1 MARYQRLSALDRF
14 FLDVEGYSTHMHV
27 AATAIFEIG
36 PLRSPDGGIA
46 MNRIRDYVASRLY
59 LIPRYRQRLAYIPIE
74 NHPVWVDDERFTIR
88 YHVRHTALPKP
99 GNERQ
104 LKRLSARIMSQ
115 KLDRSRPLWELW
127 VVEGL
132 EDDRFALISKTHH
145 CMIDGV
151 SGVDLMTVL
160 LDILPETEFPEPVPW
175 NPEPAPTSLELLR
188 DDVVRRVS
196 SPLRALSLARKVV
209 EDPRAACESATE
221 AVTALAQTVGVG
233 FQAASDTP
241 FNRRIGAYRRF
252 DWLRLD
258 LSGVKH
264 VKNQLGGTVNDVV
277 LSIVAGAVGRFF
289 ERRGIP
295 YRDQE
300 QMEFRVFCPVSVRD
314 PSQRGRLGN
323 RVSGM
328 LVKLPIAVRD
338 PRRRIEAIIRE
349 TKHVKDSKQ
358 ALGAEVL
365 TAVSEW
371 TVPTLLTLGARLATR
386 ARAYNMIV
394 TNVPGP
400 QVPLYLLGA
409 KLLEPFPLV
418 PLFGNQALGIA
429 LFSYAGKLCW
439 GFNAAWDIIPDLHD
453 FVRDMED
460 SFAELLAAA
469 GPRVDAEAAAPA
481 REDAAGTVGANGG
494 SLSPGGPAQAGET
507 P

>member
-1 MARYQRLSALDRF
+1 MSRYERLTALDRF
-14 FLDVEGYSTHMHV
+14 FLDVEQHSSHMHV
-27 AATAIFEIG
+27 AATAILEIG

-46 MNRIRDYVASRLY
+46 MNRIREYVASRLY
-59 LIPRYRQRLAYIPIE
+59 LIPRYRQRLANIPIE
-74 NHPVWVDDERFTIR
+74 NHPVWVDDDRFAIR
-88 YHVRHTALPKP
+88 YHVRHSSLPRP

-160 LDILPETEFPEPVPW
+160 LSVLPDTEFEEPTPW

-188 DDVVRRVS
+188 DDLIRRVT
-196 SPLRALSLARKVV
+196 SPLNLVGLLGQAVS
-209 EDPRAACESATE
+209 DPRRTCEAASE
-221 AVTALAQTVGVG
+221 AATALGQTVGLG
-233 FQAASDTP
+233 FQSASETP
-241 FNRRIGAYRRF
+241 FNRRISGYRRF
-252 DWLRLD
+252 DWLRFD
-258 LSGVKH
+258 LEDIKH
-264 VKNQLGGTVNDVV
+264 VKNRLGGTVNDVV
-277 LSIVAGAVGRFF
+277 LAIVAGAVGRFF

-295 YRDQE
+295 TYEQE
-300 QMEFRVFCPVSVRD
+300 RMEFRAFCPVSVRD

-328 LVKLPIAVRD
+328 LARLPIAERD
-338 PRRRIEAIIRE
+338 PSRRMAAIIE
-349 TKHVKDSKQ
+349 TTKNLKKTKQ

-371 TVPTLLTLGARLATR
+371 TVPTLLTMGARLATR

-409 KLLEPFPLV
+409 RLLEPFPMV

-429 LFSYAGKLCW
+429 LFSYSGKLCW
-439 GFNAAWDIIPDLHD
+439 GLNAAWDIVPDLHD
-453 FVRDMED
+453 FVRDMEA
-460 SFAELLAAA
+460 SFEELVAAA
-469 GPRVDAEAAAPA
+469 GRKPAASADIPQA
-481 REDAAGTVGANGG
+481 DSG
-494 SLSPGGPAQAGET
+494 S
-507 P
+507 